1 MRILYKLASR
11 SRPDKF
17 RRTVQSIF
25 DNSLSMNF
33 VITAAVDEDDHTLPE
48 YPSSDECGLKLVYN
62 YGFSNNKV
70 EAINRGVPTEGELG
84 YWHILV
90 NVSDDQVFIKKG
102 FDKIIWA
109 QFIDSPDLPCNLDRF
124 IHFPDQSPAGP
135 ILPTMSIMGR
145 TYYDR
150 FKYIYHPD
158 YWSLWCDDEAR
169 DVAMQLGKYKFTQE
183 RIYDHEHPFWTQQP
197 TDELGKRNEALYRQ
211 DQRTYNKRK
220 ALGFPKESIFS

>member
-1 MRILYKLASR
+1 MRILYKFASR

-17 RRTVQSIF
+17 RKTIQSIF

-33 VITAAVDEDDHTLPE
+33 VILAAVDEDDPTLPE
-48 YPSSDECGLKLVYN
+48 YPSSDEYRLKLIYS
-62 YGFSNNKV
+62 YGTSKNKV
-70 EAINRGVPTEGELG
+70 DAINRGVNFLQEYDT
-84 YWHILV
+84 WHILV

-102 FDKIIWA
+102 FDKIIWQ
-109 QFIDSPDLPCNLDRF
+109 QFIDGPDFPTDLDRF

-150 FKYIYHPD
+150 FGYIYSPD
-158 YWSLWCDDEAR
+158 YFSLWCDDEAR
-169 DVAMQLGKYKFTQE
+169 DVAIQLGKYKFVNE
-183 RIYDHEHPFWTQQP
+183 RIFDHLHPIWTHEV

>member
-11 SRPDKF
+11 SRPVKF
-17 RRTVQSIF
+17 RKTVQSIF
-25 DNSLSMNF
+25 DNSLSRNF
-33 VITAAVDEDDHTLPE
+33 VIVAAIDEDDPTAHE
-48 YPSSDECGLKLVYN
+48 YPSSDEYGLKLVYS
-62 YGFSNNKV
+62 YGTSKNKV
-70 EAINRGVPTEGELG
+70 EAINRGVPTTGEYG
-84 YWHILV
+84 SWRILV

-102 FDKIIWA
+102 FDKIICN
-109 QFIDSPDLPCNLDRF
+109 QFIDGPGLPMDLDRF

-150 FKYIYHPD
+150 TGCIYHSD
-158 YWSLWCDDEAR
+158 YWSLWPDNEAM
-169 DVAMQLGKYKFTQE
+169 DVSIRLDKYKYVPE
-183 RIYDHEHPFWTQQP
+183 RIFDHLHPIWIHEV